1 MGMNIE
7 DINNIQLDVLKEI
20 GNIGAGNAATALAE
34 MIRRKVDM
42 EVPKVKILRFNEVS
56 DILGGSEKVV
66 VGILLHIEGD
76 LKGNIMFVLEIKAA
90 RELINMMLEN
100 VSLDISDFDELEISA
115 IKEIGNILCGSYI
128 SALSTLTG
136 LRITASVPE
145 MAIDMAGAIV
155 SVPAIEFGM
164 TGDAALY
171 IETGFLDGETRVM
184 GDFFLVPEPDS
195 YNILL
200 KSLGVIA

>member
-7 DINNIQLDVLKEI
+7 NINDIQLDVLKEI

-34 MIRRKVDM
+34 LIKRKVDM
-42 EVPKVKILRFNEVS
+42 EVPKVKILRFEEVS
-56 DILGGSEKVV
+56 EIFGGSEKVV
-66 VGILLHIEGD
+66 VGILMHIEGD
-76 LKGNIMFVLEIKAA
+76 LSGNIMFVLEIKAA
-90 RELINMMLEN
+90 RELMNMMLET
-100 VSLDISDFDELEISA
+100 VSLDTFDFDELEISA

-136 LRITASVPE
+136 LRITAAVPE
-145 MAIDMAGAIV
+145 MAIDMAGAII

-171 IETGFLDGETRVM
+171 IETGFLDGEKRVM
-184 GDFFLVPEPDS
+184 GDFFLVPEPNS

-200 KSLGVIA
+200 KSLGVIT